1 MDERD
6 RELISKAAYDP
17 TYAELIVRLKDAVEK
32 QTASADALGRRIAR
46 LNCWLLVFTI
56 AIFALTVVLVWMAL
70 KGRA

>member
-6 RELISKAAYDP
+6 HELISKAAYDP

-46 LNCWLLVFTI
+46 LTCWLLVFTI
-56 AIFALTVVLVWMAL
+56 AIFALTVVLVWMPL

>member
-6 RELISKAAYDP
+6 RELIRKAAYDP

-32 QTASADALGRRIAR
+32 QTTSADALARRIAR
-46 LNCWLLVFTI
+46 LNLWLLVFTI
-56 AIFALTVVLVWMAL
+56 AIFALTAVLVGMAL